1 MEPRRE
7 ETDLAT
13 ELRALR
19 PTPRPEFAAD
29 LDARA
34 AAGFPTSEENVR
46 QSGIAARLAAKI
58 GRAPRWRVP
67 ALAGAAATATI
78 AVATAV
84 VAISEDP
91 AITPTAPPARV
102 QPLAERPSVQ
112 FADEPAV
119 VERTARGSGDS
130 SVPQSRDAAPSQ
142 GTAFNGAGEYAT
154 GTASRASGP
163 NAFLTTRRDV
173 ERSASI
179 VLATETAEVRAA
191 ASRVFE
197 AVHGFDGIVL
207 RSSISAG
214 EKGGAVFDLLIPS
227 GKLGG
232 AMAAFS
238 EIAEVRS
245 RRDATSDVTGLTT
258 GLEERLRDSRAR
270 IESLLGE
277 LAGAEDEAQRAALER
292 ELRFERRTAAGL
304 RASLAA
310 VERRVSLSR
319 VSLRIVGE
327 DGALDDG
334 RWGVADALD
343 DAARI
348 LAIAAGVTV
357 IGLAVLAP
365 LALLAAVAWL
375 ATRVLARRRRERALD

>member
-19 PTPRPEFAAD
+19 PVPRPEFAAE

-34 AAGFPTSEENVR
+34 AAGFSSGGENGRVR
-46 QSGIAARLAAKI
+46 LPARIAGKVR
-58 GRAPRWRVP
+58 RAPRWRVP
-67 ALAGAAATATI
+67 AFAGAAATVAI

-84 VAISEDP
+84 VALSED
-91 AITPTAPPARV
+91 ATVYPTAQRPAAAPARLK
-102 QPLAERPSVQ
+102 PFAGRPS
-112 FADEPAV
+112 ARLAGEPAFAPLNRR
-119 VERTARGSGDS
+119 VEAGSNS
-130 SVPQSRDAAPSQ
+130 SFD
-142 GTAFNGAGEYAT
+142 GAGEYVTGAT
-154 GTASRASGP
+154 SQRAAASLRAAGP

-179 VLATETAEVRAA
+179 VLATETSEVRATA
-191 ASRVFE
+191 GRVFE
-197 AVHGFDGIVL
+197 TVHGFDGIVM
-207 RSSISAG
+207 RSSIAAG
-214 EKGGAVFDLLIPS
+214 EAGGAVFDLLIPS

-238 EIAEVRS
+238 EIADVRS

-258 GLEERLRDSRAR
+258 GLQERLRDSRAR

-277 LAGAEDEAQRAALER
+277 LAAAEDEAQRAALER
-292 ELRFERRTAAGL
+292 DLRFARGAAARLRT
-304 RASLAA
+304 SLAA

-343 DAARI
+343 DAGRI
-348 LAIAAGVTV
+348 LAIAAGVTLL
-357 IGLAVLAP
+357 GLAVLAP
-365 LALLAAVAWL
+365 LALLAALAWL
-375 ATRVLARRRRERALD
+375 VWRALARRRRDRALD